1 MQVMLEQDAIS
12 AISQSMKYPSGYRVK
27 RTKNGLI
34 IGAILEYGQV
44 VIDAKRDEDAKITYL
59 NTNGSMTQFFIDR
72 KKASLIVKHWREISR
87 RTRLPIPL
95 LNMRR

>member
-1 MQVMLEQDAIS
+1 MQAMLEQDAIS
-12 AISQSMKYPSGYRVK
+12 AILYSMNTPSGYRVK
-27 RTKNGLI
+27 KARNGLI

-44 VIDAKRDEDAKITYL
+44 VIDAKRDQEAKITYL
-59 NTNGSMTQFFIDR
+59 NTTGLMTQFHIDR
-72 KKASLIVKHWREISR
+72 KKTFLILKKWREISR